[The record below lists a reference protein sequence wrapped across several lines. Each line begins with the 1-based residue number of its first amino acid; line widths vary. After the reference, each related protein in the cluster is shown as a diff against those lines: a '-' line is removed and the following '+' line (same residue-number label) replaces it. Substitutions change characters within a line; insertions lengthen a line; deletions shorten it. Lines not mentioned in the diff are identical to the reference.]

1 MSAAAAAGGPGA
13 AAAAAAAPRPP
24 QHHYL
29 QITIKKYRGL
39 RTFALTILPYNI
51 PELLYLYS
59 HCNICI

>member
-1 MSAAAAAGGPGA
+1 MSAAAAGGPGA

-24 QHHYL
+24 QHHHL

-59 HCNICI
+59 HCDVCI